1 MKEIKDNVN
10 RWRGIP
16 CPWAGRINT
25 GKMTILPDYRFNA
38 IPIKLPVAFSTELE
52 QKLSQFIRKLKRPP
66 NSQSSLE
73 KEEWSWKNQAS

>member
-1 MKEIKDNVN
+1 MKEIKDDVN

-16 CPWAGRINT
+16 CPWAGRTNI

-52 QKLSQFIRKLKRPP
+52 QKMSQFIWKLKRPP

>member
-1 MKEIKDNVN
+1 MKEIKDDVN

-25 GKMTILPDYRFNA
+25 GKMMILPDYRFNA

-52 QKLSQFIRKLKRPP
+52 QKLSQFIWKLKRPP

-73 KEEWSWKNQAS
+73 KEEWSWKNQPS

>member
-1 MKEIKDNVN
+1 MKEIKDDVN

-25 GKMTILPDYRFNA
+25 GKMMILPDYRFNA

-52 QKLSQFIRKLKRPP
+52 QKLSQFIWKLKRPP
-66 NSQSSLE
+66 TSQSSLE